1 MNFCNS
7 DYKEAWC
14 VKMSAREETV
24 KMNAKEKQGQEG
36 KGHKKNGST
45 AIMRDWG
52 CIQKV
57 P

>member
-1 MNFCNS
+1 M
-7 DYKEAWC
+7 
-14 VKMSAREETV
+14 KMSAREETV